1 MFKTARMRKI
11 RIVTLDEYI
20 SPTVSARHEQGLV
33 QINEISDSIQQDP
46 ELAELVTPSKASAF
60 TGKLSSLLMKT
71 SAISELLGNS
81 LSEGHGIKDTIKSFI
96 SPEMPIQ
103 KEVGDLDTEALIN
116 KAEDLWLKLKVKQ
129 KLLKVNFPH
138 STLKQVY

>member
-20 SPTVSARHEQGLV
+20 SPTVSALHEQGLV

-81 LSEGHGIKDTIKSFI
+81 LSEGHGIKDTMKTF
-96 SPEMPIQ
+96 
-103 KEVGDLDTEALIN
+103 
-116 KAEDLWLKLKVKQ
+116 WLKLKVKQ